1 MLWGDNTWRGVYL
14 KFKAHLECDTSDF
27 IIDVPFENLKR
38 EDVKYNI
45 RMKLYELASIKA
57 VYNPCDDDRQYTN
70 SSTCEDDTY

>member
-1 MLWGDNTWRGVYL
+1 M
-14 KFKAHLECDTSDF
+14 KFKAHLECDTSEF

-57 VYNPCDDDRQYTN
+57 VYNPCVDVRQCSD
-70 SSTCEDDTY
+70 SSSCEDNT

>member
-1 MLWGDNTWRGVYL
+1 M

-70 SSTCEDDTY
+70 SSSCENDT

>member
-1 MLWGDNTWRGVYL
+1 M
-14 KFKAHLECDTSDF
+14 KFQVRLECDTSDF

>member
-1 MLWGDNTWRGVYL
+1 M

-70 SSTCEDDTY
+70 SSSCEDDTY

>member
-1 MLWGDNTWRGVYL
+1 M

-70 SSTCEDDTY
+70 SSTCEDDTH

>member
-1 MLWGDNTWRGVYL
+1 M

-45 RMKLYELASIKA
+45 RMKLYELSSIKA
-57 VYNPCDDDRQYTN
+57 VYNQCVDDRQCSD
-70 SSTCEDDTY
+70 SSSCEDNTY